1 MLGSAHGLSLYIE
14 TPKHKILFDMG
25 PDEQFLSNAEKL
37 GVDLKAVDLAILSHG
52 HYDHGGGLK
61 AFCQLND
68 TAKIC
73 LRKGSFGDYVALEED
88 GSLRYIGLDPTL
100 QAYADRLVFT
110 EERAQP
116 DEELLLFSDVPDTYG
131 ALSASAKLK
140 ERQGA
145 NLLQDRFLH
154 EQDLLITAEGKT
166 VLVSG
171 CSHRGIVNI
180 LRSARALGGEA
191 QFDAVAGHELRVD
204 DGRGVVARVFA
215 LEERLFH
222 GGLAQIAFGVALG
235 DARVH
240 GVFEEAAGDMHFLPY
255 LGEDHGKAGV
265 LADGAG
271 LGSGDVGIFQK
282 LAEHVAPG
290 GGGLAFLRAAHGF
303 EHGPGHT
310 AAGLDG
316 EGGHSVAYG
325 FEGYLSHGGSFA

>member
-1 MLGSAHGLSLYIE
+1 MKIITLLENGSCDSMLGSAHGLSLYIE
-14 TPKHKILFDMG
+14 TSKHKILFDMG

-110 EERAQP
+110 EEQAQL

-180 LRSARALGGEA
+180 LRSARALGGGDPNIMIGGFHLFQLEA
-191 QFDAVAGHELRVD
+191 GDPAADRLIEMIGKALLAGKTEYYTGHCTGD
-204 DGRGVVARVFA
+204 YAY
-215 LEERLFH
+215 ERLASVLNGRLH
-222 GGLAQIAFGVALG
+222 RIMGGTELEF
-235 DARVH
+235 
-240 GVFEEAAGDMHFLPY
+240 
-255 LGEDHGKAGV
+255 
-265 LADGAG
+265 
-271 LGSGDVGIFQK
+271 
-282 LAEHVAPG
+282 
-290 GGGLAFLRAAHGF
+290 
-303 EHGPGHT
+303 
-310 AAGLDG
+310 
-316 EGGHSVAYG
+316 
-325 FEGYLSHGGSFA
+325 

>member
-1 MLGSAHGLSLYIE
+1 MKIITLLENGACGAELGSAHGLSLYIE

-52 HYDHGGGLK
+52 HYDHGGGLE
-61 AFCQLND
+61 AFCKLNT
-68 TAKIC
+68 TAKIY
-73 LRKGSFGDYVALEED
+73 LRKDAFGEYVALEED

-180 LRSARALGGEA
+180 LRSARALGGGEPDIMIGGFHLFQLEA
-191 QFDAVAGHELRVD
+191 GDPAADQLIEMIGKALLAGKTEYYTGHCTGD
-204 DGRGVVARVFA
+204 YAY
-215 LEERLFH
+215 ERLSAILNGRLH
-222 GGLAQIAFGVALG
+222 RIMGGTELEF
-235 DARVH
+235 
-240 GVFEEAAGDMHFLPY
+240 
-255 LGEDHGKAGV
+255 
-265 LADGAG
+265 
-271 LGSGDVGIFQK
+271 
-282 LAEHVAPG
+282 
-290 GGGLAFLRAAHGF
+290 
-303 EHGPGHT
+303 
-310 AAGLDG
+310 
-316 EGGHSVAYG
+316 
-325 FEGYLSHGGSFA
+325 

>member
-1 MLGSAHGLSLYIE
+1 MKIITLLENGACGAELGSAHGLSLYIE

-52 HYDHGGGLK
+52 HYDHGGGLE
-61 AFCQLND
+61 AFCKLNT
-68 TAKIC
+68 TAKIY
-73 LRKGSFGDYVALEED
+73 LRKGAFGEYVALEED

-116 DEELLLFSDVPDTYG
+116 DEELLLFSDVADTYG

-180 LRSARALGGEA
+180 LRSARALGGGEPNIMIGGFHLFQLEA
-191 QFDAVAGHELRVD
+191 GDPAADQLIEMIGKALLAGKTEYYTGHCTGD
-204 DGRGVVARVFA
+204 YAY
-215 LEERLFH
+215 ERLASVLNGRLH
-222 GGLAQIAFGVALG
+222 RIMGGTELEF
-235 DARVH
+235 
-240 GVFEEAAGDMHFLPY
+240 
-255 LGEDHGKAGV
+255 
-265 LADGAG
+265 
-271 LGSGDVGIFQK
+271 
-282 LAEHVAPG
+282 
-290 GGGLAFLRAAHGF
+290 
-303 EHGPGHT
+303 
-310 AAGLDG
+310 
-316 EGGHSVAYG
+316 
-325 FEGYLSHGGSFA
+325 

>member
-61 AFCQLND
+61 AFCQLNS
-68 TAKIC
+68 TARIY
-73 LRKGSFGDYVALEED
+73 LRKGAFGDYVALEED

-110 EERAQP
+110 EEQAQL

-180 LRSARALGGEA
+180 LRSARALGGGEPNIMIGGFHLFQLEA
-191 QFDAVAGHELRVD
+191 GDPAADRLIEMIGKALLAGKTEYYTGHCTGD
-204 DGRGVVARVFA
+204 YAY
-215 LEERLFH
+215 ERLASVLNGRLH
-222 GGLAQIAFGVALG
+222 RILGGTELEF
-235 DARVH
+235 
-240 GVFEEAAGDMHFLPY
+240 
-255 LGEDHGKAGV
+255 
-265 LADGAG
+265 
-271 LGSGDVGIFQK
+271 
-282 LAEHVAPG
+282 
-290 GGGLAFLRAAHGF
+290 
-303 EHGPGHT
+303 
-310 AAGLDG
+310 
-316 EGGHSVAYG
+316 
-325 FEGYLSHGGSFA
+325 

>member
-1 MLGSAHGLSLYIE
+1 MKIITLLENGSCDSMLGSAHGLSLYIE

-110 EERAQP
+110 EEQAQL

-145 NLLQDRFLH
+145 SLLQDRFLH

-180 LRSARALGGEA
+180 LRSARALGGGDPNIMIGGFHLFQLEA
-191 QFDAVAGHELRVD
+191 GDPAADRLIEMIGKALLAGKTEYYTGHCTGD
-204 DGRGVVARVFA
+204 YAY
-215 LEERLFH
+215 ERLASVLNGRLH
-222 GGLAQIAFGVALG
+222 RIMGGTELEF
-235 DARVH
+235 
-240 GVFEEAAGDMHFLPY
+240 
-255 LGEDHGKAGV
+255 
-265 LADGAG
+265 
-271 LGSGDVGIFQK
+271 
-282 LAEHVAPG
+282 
-290 GGGLAFLRAAHGF
+290 
-303 EHGPGHT
+303 
-310 AAGLDG
+310 
-316 EGGHSVAYG
+316 
-325 FEGYLSHGGSFA
+325 